1 MRTEVEWWLKVGE
14 RDLEAARTLSRSG
27 LFDSAA
33 FHCQQA
39 AEKTLKALVLH
50 VARTVPRTHASVFL
64 IKILEEA
71 GCRVPEEVATACR
84 KLDPHY
90 MNARYPNGV
99 GGAPE
104 EFYDERI
111 TSEAIVN
118 AETVRAFML
127 ERLCEGR

>member
-1 MRTEVEWWLKVGE
+1 MQAEVEWWLKAGE
-14 RDLEAARTLSRSG
+14 RDLEAALALRKSG

-39 AEKTLKALVLH
+39 AEKTLKALVLA

-64 IKILEEA
+64 IKMLEEA
-71 GCRVPEEVATACR
+71 RCRVPEAVATACR

-111 TSEAIVN
+111 TSEAIEN
-118 AETVRAFML
+118 AETVRAFVL
-127 ERLCEGR
+127 ERLHEGQ

>member
-1 MRTEVEWWLKVGE
+1 MRTEIDWRLKAGE
-14 RDLEAARTLSRSG
+14 RDLEAARALRKSG

-39 AEKTLKALVLH
+39 AEKTLKALVLA
-50 VARTVPRTHASVFL
+50 VGRAVPRTHSSVFL
-64 IKILEEA
+64 IKMLEESS
-71 GCRVPEEVATACR
+71 CQVPEAVTTACR

-111 TSEAIVN
+111 TSEAIEN
-118 AETVRAFML
+118 TEMVRAFVL
-127 ERLCEGR
+127 ERLHEGQ